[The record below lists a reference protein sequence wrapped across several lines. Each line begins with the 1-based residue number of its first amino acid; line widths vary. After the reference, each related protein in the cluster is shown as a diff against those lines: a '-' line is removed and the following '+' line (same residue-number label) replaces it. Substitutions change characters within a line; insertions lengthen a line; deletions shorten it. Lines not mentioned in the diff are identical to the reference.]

1 MTLSGKLI
9 SEADRKNDA
18 KDGYDKTVSQRRRLR
33 ASRTTNTR
41 REEKMTIARNLIGYG
56 RKRPDIL
63 WPNGAR
69 VAVSITVNFE
79 EGAEL
84 SIEAGDA
91 ETERFGE
98 APSVQPPGVRDLP
111 QEQIFDYGMRVGFWR
126 FLDILDRH
134 KMPVTIQM
142 CGRAVE
148 RAPELA
154 RLAVEAGHEPL
165 AHGWRWLPH
174 SRYSERETEKKDILR
189 TRDAIQRVTGVAPQG
204 FFSRGG
210 QSPWTRDLLAEL
222 GFLHDS
228 NALDDELPYWA
239 QCSEGRRILVLPY
252 CFDTNDMRY
261 WYPNGFIRPD
271 DFAAYTLAAV
281 DTLIQEA
288 ELGRS
293 SMLTIG
299 LHLRISGR
307 PARFAAVR
315 QILAG
320 LSAVSGKVWIAT
332 RGQIAGHFSTQVN
345 EIPLVA

>member
-1 MTLSGKLI
+1 MTVG
-9 SEADRKNDA
+9 
-18 KDGYDKTVSQRRRLR
+18 
-33 ASRTTNTR
+33 
-41 REEKMTIARNLIGYG
+41 RNLVGYG
-56 RKRPDIL
+56 RKRPDIR

-69 VAVSITVNFE
+69 VAISLTLNFE

-84 SIEAGDA
+84 SIEAGDS

-111 QEQIFDYGMRVGFWR
+111 QEQIFDYGMRVGLWR
-126 FLDILDRH
+126 FLDALGEF
-134 KMPVTIQM
+134 KTPVTMQM
-142 CGRAVE
+142 CGLAVE

-154 RLAVEAGHEPL
+154 RIAIEAGHEPL

-174 SRYSERETEKKDILR
+174 SRYLDRETERQDIVR
-189 TRDAIQRVTGVAPQG
+189 THDAIQKATGVAPRG
-204 FFSRGG
+204 FFTRGG
-210 QSPWTRDLLAEL
+210 QSPWTRDILAEL
-222 GFLHDS
+222 GFAHDS
-228 NALDDELPYWA
+228 NALNDELPYWA

-271 DFAAYTLAAV
+271 DFSAYSLAAV
-281 DTLIQEA
+281 DTLIGEA
-288 ELGRS
+288 DRGKS

-320 LSAVSGKVWIAT
+320 LSAYSDKVWVAT
-332 RGQIAGHFSTQVN
+332 RGQIANHFIAEGGN
-345 EIPLVA
+345 LPLVV